1 MLYHHHHHHPSPAR
15 PFIIICLIIIINNI
29 SSSAW
34 RPSSDSSDL
43 RSEFSDEE
51 RSGAG
56 WLSWEIEIRL
66 ALRLAFICLP
76 SDWCWHPADIQ
87 TLRNSK
93 SSVWRGRRLVWWGE
107 VRWGE
112 TNHISDISVLVC
124 CSCAMVGWPLLATV
138 LSLFLSGCFSV
149 LRTVF
154 IGFIFAGEWRWHR
167 LWSGH
172 LMWRRNSNRQTTAET
187 GATTTSTT
195 TPTTTTT
202 APATLPH
209 SFAIKFFLDK
219 TRPAGAQTDNG
230 NTQQQQ
236 PACWLTETGSG
247 LEFKIFSKCDL
258 WHQVARLGSRQE
270 FVNKSPGP
278 CRHLFIRI
286 CTEITWNWMENC

>member
-1 MLYHHHHHHPSPAR
+1 MLYHHHHHPSPAR

-107 VRWGE
+107 VRWDKSYFW
-112 TNHISDISVLVC
+112 HLS
-124 CSCAMVGWPLLATV
+124 SCLLQLCDGRLATA
-138 LSLFLSGCFSV
+138 SY
-149 LRTVF
+149 
-154 IGFIFAGEWRWHR
+154 GFISISQWLFFCIKDSIYRIYIRWRMTVTQA
-167 LWSGH
+167 LVWS
-172 LMWRRNSNRQTTAET
+172 LDV
-187 GATTTSTT
+187 TS
-195 TPTTTTT
+195 
-202 APATLPH
+202 
-209 SFAIKFFLDK
+209 
-219 TRPAGAQTDNG
+219 
-230 NTQQQQ
+230 
-236 PACWLTETGSG
+236 
-247 LEFKIFSKCDL
+247 
-258 WHQVARLGSRQE
+258 
-270 FVNKSPGP
+270 
-278 CRHLFIRI
+278 
-286 CTEITWNWMENC
+286 